1 MPTLTR
7 SENLTEAQLLSLPHI
22 GKAEMIDGR
31 LIVAPAGF
39 EHGDIAST
47 LLAALYSYVR
57 QHRLGRVV
65 DSSTGFWMRS
75 GDLLSPDVAFVAAAR
90 LRGMKRL
97 PRKFFPGSPDLLGP
111 DIAFVAAA
119 RFKGMK
125 RLPRKFFQGSPDLLA
140 EVLSPN
146 DKPHEIERKMIEYF
160 ASDTKLAWLVD
171 PVSRTVTLYHDAR
184 PGRVLSGSDVLDGED
199 VVPGFTLSLE
209 HLFAQPDFD

>member
-7 SENLTEAQLLSLPHI
+7 SENLTESQLLSLPHI

-97 PRKFFPGSPDLLGP
+97 PRKFFPGSPDLL
-111 DIAFVAAA
+111 
-119 RFKGMK
+119 
-125 RLPRKFFQGSPDLLA
+125 A

-184 PGRVLSGSDVLDGED
+184 PGRVLSGSDVLDGKD

>member
-1 MPTLTR
+1 MSTLTR
-7 SENLTEAQLLSLPHI
+7 AENLTEEQLLSLPHI

-39 EHGDIAST
+39 EHGGVSMRLGSKLFNHVDA
-47 LLAALYSYVR
+47 
-57 QHRLGRVV
+57 HRLGMVF

-90 LRGMKRL
+90 L
-97 PRKFFPGSPDLLGP
+97 
-111 DIAFVAAA
+111 
-119 RFKGMK
+119 KGMK

-146 DKPHEIERKMIEYF
+146 DKPDEIERKMVEYF

-184 PGRVLSGSDVLDGED
+184 PGRVLSGNDVLGGED
-199 VVPGFTLSLE
+199 VVPGFTLALE
-209 HLFAQPDFD
+209 HLFVQPDFD